1 MLFTA
6 IGVVLATTIC
16 GYVYWLT
23 NEARV
28 LETYDQLGADEAKKE
43 LLLHIRQDVQ
53 LVAFATTFF
62 LAAILIMLGIIAD
75 RIG

>member
-1 MLFTA
+1 M
-6 IGVVLATTIC
+6 VLATTIS

-23 NEARV
+23 NKARV
-28 LETYDQLGADEAKKE
+28 LETYHQLDADEAKRE

-53 LVAFATTFF
+53 LIAFTTTFF
-62 LAAILIMLGIIAD
+62 LATILIMLGIIAD